1 MPVPVREFRAGDA
14 PVWRSHPAI
23 VKVSKPPARVRV
35 RFVQE
40 PESVSTREGKIMAQ
54 SGDAVLTAAT
64 GEQWPVAR
72 VEFDRY
78 YAPTGEPGI
87 FESVPRESLALQ
99 VDEPFEVVFA
109 DGRSRLAGRPGDWLL
124 DHEDG
129 QLGVVSNDIFAT
141 SYRRLT

>member
-1 MPVPVREFRAGDA
+1 MPVPVREFRTGDA
-14 PVWRSHPAI
+14 PAWRSHPAI
-23 VKVSKPPARVRV
+23 VKVRKLPARVRV

-40 PESVSTREGKIMAQ
+40 AESVSTREGAVRAQ
-54 SGDAVLTAAT
+54 PGDAVLTAAT

-72 VEFDRY
+72 ADFDRY
-78 YAPTGEPGI
+78 YAPTGDPRV

-99 VDEPFEVVFA
+99 IDEAFELVLA
-109 DGRSRLAGRPGDWLL
+109 DGISRLAGQPGDWLL

-129 QLGVVSNDIFAT
+129 QLGIVSKDIFAT